1 MSTLA
6 SSSWP
11 SFPSYLGPHRITP
24 SHIVHTSELS
34 FDDVPIFDP
43 IRDKRARDDH
53 TEQAD
58 EMDLDIDSMM
68 RWSSQPL
75 WTHCGLRHT
84 SRCARCSAVEVGI
97 RTHAANVG
105 FGAGAISFEGQ
116 RTSQSKSRARDIILG
131 VHILVQRRRQQRQP
145 RRLNKRQ

>member
-24 SHIVHTSELS
+24 SHVVHISELS

-58 EMDLDIDSMM
+58 ERDPDTDSII
-68 RWSSQPL
+68 RPSSTSVDAL
-75 WTHCGLRHT
+75 WTTLH
-84 SRCARCSAVEVGI
+84 VEVHLLLSRRGG
-97 RTHAANVG
+97 NVDTPYER
-105 FGAGAISFEGQ
+105 AV
-116 RTSQSKSRARDIILG
+116 RSRGESL
-131 VHILVQRRRQQRQP
+131 L
-145 RRLNKRQ
+145 

>member
-1 MSTLA
+1 MRQAKEHACCGGLLSLQHACSIVESTLV
-6 SSSWP
+6 
-11 SFPSYLGPHRITP
+11 PHRITP

-68 RWSSQPL
+68 R
-75 WTHCGLRHT
+75 
-84 SRCARCSAVEVGI
+84 
-97 RTHAANVG
+97 
-105 FGAGAISFEGQ
+105 
-116 RTSQSKSRARDIILG
+116 
-131 VHILVQRRRQQRQP
+131 
-145 RRLNKRQ
+145 